1 MINKLFRRK
10 KIADLIASTKGPG
23 GLKKQLGPLDLTFIG
38 IGATLGTGIFVLT
51 GIEAASHAGP
61 SIVLSFALAGL
72 AATFAALAY
81 AELAS
86 MVPVSGSSYTYSYAT
101 IGEFLAWLVGW
112 NLILEYAV
120 SLAAVASGW
129 SAYVHGLWQNIF
141 KTSMLPNFL
150 TYGPQKLGGMPGGGI
165 DLLAAAIVL
174 LITLLLVFGVK
185 ESARANNIMV
195 VIKISA
201 VILFI
206 VLAVPHFD
214 MDNWKTVLPYR
225 YGLAWYCNSRQYSVL
240 CIFGI

>member
-1 MINKLFRRK
+1 MI
-10 KIADLIASTKGPG
+10 AATEQPG

-51 GIEAASHAGP
+51 GIEASTHAGP

-72 AATFAALAY
+72 AATFAALSY

-86 MVPVSGSSYTYSYAT
+86 IVPVAGSSYTYSYAT

-141 KTSMLPNFL
+141 KSEMLPKFL
-150 TYGPQKLGGMPGGGI
+150 TYCPKQTWR
-165 DLLAAAIVL
+165 AA
-174 LITLLLVFGVK
+174 G
-185 ESARANNIMV
+185 RR
-195 VIKISA
+195 
-201 VILFI
+201 
-206 VLAVPHFD
+206 H
-214 MDNWKTVLPYR
+214 
-225 YGLAWYCNSRQYSVL
+225 
-240 CIFGI
+240 